1 MDQEVTKLRQ
11 QLKAQEEKQKTME
24 IENLKSLIKEQEEKH
39 KVEKE
44 LWQIQEN
51 EHLRK
56 LMEAATLAEEKIATK
71 SKSAPPEG

>member
-1 MDQEVTKLRQ
+1 
-11 QLKAQEEKQKTME
+11 ME
-24 IENLKSLIKEQEEKH
+24 IENLKSMIKEQEEKH

-56 LMEAATLAEEKIATK
+56 LMEAATLAEEKIAAK
-71 SKSAPPEG
+71 SKSAPEM